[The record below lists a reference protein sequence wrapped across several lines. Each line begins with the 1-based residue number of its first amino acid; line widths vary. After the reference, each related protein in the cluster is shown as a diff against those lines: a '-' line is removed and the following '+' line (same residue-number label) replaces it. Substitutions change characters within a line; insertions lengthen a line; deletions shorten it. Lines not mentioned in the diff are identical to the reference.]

1 MKQAIMIGAGNIGR
15 GFIGALLEKS
25 GYHVTFA
32 DVAENLISAINERK
46 GYTVHIQDR
55 ECGQWTVT
63 NISGISSAGPEL
75 AEAIAGDCELITTAV
90 GLRVLPIVAKPI
102 AAGIQARKKAGS
114 TRILNVVAC
123 ENAIRGTSQLRDAVY
138 ASLSE
143 EEQAYAKEYVGFA
156 DCAVDRIVPKASF
169 ENPLDVAVE
178 QYTEWDVEKAG
189 WKGERP
195 EIQGLGWVDNLDAYL
210 ERKLFTLNSG
220 HAICAYLGALKG
232 YRTIVE
238 SIADPAISH
247 LVRQAMY
254 ESGAGLIKKFD
265 FDPAAHRAYIER
277 IFARFQNPF
286 LADET
291 RRVAREPIRKLAPTD
306 RLMKPL
312 MTAYGYGLSVDHLIF
327 GAAAALHF
335 SCPEDE
341 QSVELEKAIE
351 ADGAGKAL
359 EKYAGLKP
367 EDALF
372 TRVLDVYRALSVS
385 KRQAG

>member
-32 DVAENLISAINERK
+32 DVAENLISAINQRK
-46 GYTVHIQDR
+46 SYTVHIQDR
-55 ECGQWTVT
+55 ECAEWTVT
-63 NISGISSAGPEL
+63 NISGISSANQEL
-75 AEAIAGDCELITTAV
+75 VDAIAGDCELITTAV
-90 GLRVLPIVAKPI
+90 GLRILPIVAKPI
-102 AAGIQARKKAGS
+102 AAGIKARKAAGS

-123 ENAIRGTSQLRDAVY
+123 ENAIRGTSQLRDAVC
-138 ASLSE
+138 SNLSGE
-143 EEQAYAKEYVGFA
+143 ELDYVKEYVGFA
-156 DCAVDRIVPKASF
+156 DCAVDRIVPKADF

-195 EIQGLGWVDNLDAYL
+195 DIQGLGWVDNLDAYL

-220 HAICAYLGALKG
+220 HAICAYLGSLKG
-232 YRTIVE
+232 YKTIVE
-238 SIADPAISH
+238 SIADPVIGA
-247 LVRQAMY
+247 LVHQAMC
-254 ESGAGLIKKFD
+254 ESGEGLIKKFG
-265 FDPAAHRAYIER
+265 FDPGAHHAYIER

-291 RRVAREPIRKLAPTD
+291 TRVAREPIRKLAPSD

-312 MTAYGYGLSVDHLIF
+312 MTAYNFGLPVDHLIF

-335 SCPEDE
+335 NCPEDE
-341 QSVELEKAIE
+341 QSVELTKKIETEGVEKAL
-351 ADGAGKAL
+351 AQ
-359 EKYAGLKP
+359 YTGLKS

-372 TRVLDVYRALSVS
+372 GRILDVYRALAVA
-385 KRQAG
+385 KK

>member
-32 DVAENLISAINERK
+32 DVAENLISAINER
-46 GYTVHIQDR
+46 GSYTVHIQDR
-55 ECGQWTVT
+55 EQDQWTVT

-75 AEAIAGDCELITTAV
+75 AEAIAGDCDIITTAV
-90 GLRVLPIVAKPI
+90 GLRILPIVAKPI
-102 AAGIQARKKAGS
+102 AAGIQARKARRS
-114 TRILNVVAC
+114 TQILNIVAC
-123 ENAIRGTSQLRDAVY
+123 ENAIRGTSQLRESVY
-138 ASLSE
+138 SHLSE
-143 EEQAYAKEYVGFA
+143 EEQAYAREYVGFA

-178 QYTEWDVEKAG
+178 QYTEWDVEKGG
-189 WKGERP
+189 WKGELP
-195 EIQGLGWVDNLDAYL
+195 DIQGLGWVDNLDAYL

-220 HAICAYLGALKG
+220 HAICAYLGTLKG

-238 SIADPAISH
+238 SIADPAIGA

-254 ESGAGLIKKFD
+254 ESGEGLIRKFG
-265 FDPAAHRAYIER
+265 FDADAHHAYIER

-291 RRVAREPIRKLAPTD
+291 QRVAREPIRKLAPTD
-306 RLMKPL
+306 RLVKPL
-312 MTAYGYGLSVDHLIF
+312 MTAYSYGLPVDHLIF

-341 QSVELEKAIE
+341 QSTQLMETIETKGVE
-351 ADGAGKAL
+351 KAL
-359 EKYAGLKP
+359 EEYTGLKP
-367 EDALF
+367 QEPLF
-372 TRVLDVYRALSVS
+372 GRILDVYRALSLC
-385 KRQAG
+385 KK

>member
-25 GYHVTFA
+25 GYHVVFA
-32 DVAENLISAINERK
+32 DVAENPISAINERK
-46 GYTVHIQDR
+46 SYTVHIQDK
-55 ECGQWTVT
+55 ECAQWTVT
-63 NISGISSAGPEL
+63 NISGISSANQEL
-75 AEAIAGDCELITTAV
+75 VDAIGGGCELITTAV
-90 GLRVLPIVAKPI
+90 GLRILPIVAKPI
-102 AAGIQARKKAGS
+102 AAGIKARRAAGS
-114 TRILNVVAC
+114 TQILNVVAC

-138 ASLSE
+138 ANLSGE
-143 EEQAYAKEYVGFA
+143 DLDYAKEYVGFA

-178 QYTEWDVEKAG
+178 QYTEWDVEKGG

-195 EIQGLGWVDNLDAYL
+195 EIEGLGWVDNLDAYL

-220 HAICAYLGALKG
+220 HAICAYLGTLKG
-232 YRTIVE
+232 YKTIVE
-238 SIADPAISH
+238 SIADPAIGA
-247 LVRQAMY
+247 LVHQAMY
-254 ESGAGLIKKFD
+254 ESGEGLIRKFD
-265 FDPAAHRAYIER
+265 FDPDAHHAYIER

-291 RRVAREPIRKLAPTD
+291 ARVAREPIRKLAPTD

-312 MTAYGYGLSVDHLIF
+312 MTAYGYGLPVDHLIF

-335 SCPEDE
+335 NDPADE
-341 QSVELEKAIE
+341 QSVELMKAIE
-351 ADGAGKAL
+351 AGGVEKAL
-359 EKYAGLKP
+359 AQYTGLKP

-372 TRVLDVYRALSVS
+372 TRVLDVYRALSIA
-385 KRQAG
+385 KK

>member
-1 MKQAIMIGAGNIGR
+1 MIGAGNIGR

-32 DVAENLISAINERK
+32 DVAENLISAINQRK
-46 GYTVHIQDR
+46 SYTVHIQDK
-55 ECGQWTVT
+55 ECAQWTVA
-63 NISGISSAGPEL
+63 NISGISSANQEL
-75 AEAIAGDCELITTAV
+75 VDAIAGDCELITTAV
-90 GLRVLPIVAKPI
+90 GLRILPIVAKPI
-102 AAGIQARKKAGS
+102 AAGIKARRAAGS
-114 TRILNVVAC
+114 AQILNVVAC

-138 ASLSE
+138 ANLSG
-143 EEQAYAKEYVGFA
+143 ADLDYAKEYVGFA

-195 EIQGLGWVDNLDAYL
+195 EIEGLGWVDDLDAYL

-238 SIADPAISH
+238 SIADPAIGA
-247 LVRQAMY
+247 LVHQAMW
-254 ESGAGLIKKFD
+254 ESGEGLIKKFS
-265 FDPAAHRAYIER
+265 FDPDAHHAYIER

-291 RRVAREPIRKLAPTD
+291 TRVAREPIRKLAPTD

-312 MTAYGYGLSVDHLIF
+312 MTAYGYGLNVDHLIF

-335 SCPEDE
+335 NCPEDE
-341 QSVELEKAIE
+341 QSVELMKAIE
-351 ADGAGKAL
+351 AEGVEKTL
-359 EKYAGLKP
+359 EKYTGLKP
-367 EDALF
+367 GDALF
-372 TRVLDVYRALSVS
+372 TRILDVYRALSIA
-385 KRQAG
+385 KK

>member
-32 DVAENLISAINERK
+32 DVAENLISAINQRK
-46 GYTVHIQDR
+46 SYTVHIQDK
-55 ECGQWTVT
+55 ECAEWTVA
-63 NISGISSAGPEL
+63 NISGISSANQEL
-75 AEAIAGDCELITTAV
+75 VDAIAGDCELITTAV
-90 GLRVLPIVAKPI
+90 GLRILPIVAKPI
-102 AAGIQARKKAGS
+102 AAGIKARKAAGS
-114 TRILNVVAC
+114 TQILNVVAC
-123 ENAIRGTSQLRDAVY
+123 ENAIRGTSQLRDAVC
-138 ASLSE
+138 SNLSGE
-143 EEQAYAKEYVGFA
+143 ELDYVKEYVGFA
-156 DCAVDRIVPKASF
+156 DCAVDRIVPKADF

-195 EIQGLGWVDNLDAYL
+195 DIQGLGWVDNLDAYL

-220 HAICAYLGALKG
+220 HAICAYLGSLKG
-232 YRTIVE
+232 YKTIVE
-238 SIADPAISH
+238 SIADPAIGA
-247 LVRQAMY
+247 LVHQAMC
-254 ESGAGLIKKFD
+254 ESGEGLIQKFG
-265 FDPAAHRAYIER
+265 FDPDAHHAYIER

-291 RRVAREPIRKLAPTD
+291 TRVAREPIRKLAPSD

-312 MTAYGYGLSVDHLIF
+312 MTAYNFGLPVDHLIF

-335 SCPEDE
+335 NCPEDE
-341 QSVELEKAIE
+341 QSVELTKKIE
-351 ADGAGKAL
+351 TEGVEKAL
-359 EKYAGLKP
+359 EQYTGLKP

-372 TRVLDVYRALSVS
+372 GRILDVYRALAVA
-385 KRQAG
+385 KR

>member
-32 DVAENLISAINERK
+32 DVAENLISAINER
-46 GYTVHIQDR
+46 GSYTVHVQDR
-55 ECGQWTVT
+55 ECAQFTVT
-63 NISGISSAGPEL
+63 NISGISSANQEL
-75 AEAIAGDCELITTAV
+75 VDAIAGDCELITTAV
-90 GLRVLPIVAKPI
+90 GLRILPIVAKPI
-102 AAGIQARKKAGS
+102 AAGIKARRAAGS
-114 TRILNVVAC
+114 AQILNVVAC

-138 ASLSE
+138 ANLSG
-143 EEQAYAKEYVGFA
+143 ADLDYAKEYVGFA

-195 EIQGLGWVDNLDAYL
+195 EIEGLGWVDNLDAYL

-238 SIADPAISH
+238 SIADPAIGA
-247 LVRQAMY
+247 LVHQAMW
-254 ESGAGLIKKFD
+254 ESGEGLIKKFS
-265 FDPAAHRAYIER
+265 FDPDAHHAYIER

-291 RRVAREPIRKLAPTD
+291 TRVAREPIRKLAPTD

-312 MTAYGYGLSVDHLIF
+312 MTAYGYGLNVDHLIF

-335 SCPEDE
+335 NCPEDE
-341 QSVELEKAIE
+341 QSVELMKAIE
-351 ADGAGKAL
+351 AEGVEKTL
-359 EKYAGLKP
+359 EKYTGLKP
-367 EDALF
+367 GDALF
-372 TRVLDVYRALSVS
+372 TRILDVYRALSIA
-385 KRQAG
+385 KK

>member
-1 MKQAIMIGAGNIGR
+1 MIGAGNIGR

-32 DVAENLISAINERK
+32 DVAENLISAINQRK
-46 GYTVHIQDR
+46 SYTVHIQDK
-55 ECGQWTVT
+55 ECAQWTVA
-63 NISGISSAGPEL
+63 NISGISSANQEL
-75 AEAIAGDCELITTAV
+75 VDAIAGDCELITTAV
-90 GLRVLPIVAKPI
+90 GLRILPIVAKPI
-102 AAGIQARKKAGS
+102 AAGIKARRAAGS
-114 TRILNVVAC
+114 AQILNVVAC

-138 ASLSE
+138 ANLSG
-143 EEQAYAKEYVGFA
+143 ADLDYAKEYVGFA

-178 QYTEWDVEKAG
+178 QYTEWDVEKGG

-195 EIQGLGWVDNLDAYL
+195 EIEGLGWVDNLDAYL

-220 HAICAYLGALKG
+220 HAICAYLGTLKG
-232 YRTIVE
+232 YQTIVE
-238 SIADPAISH
+238 SIADPAIGA
-247 LVRQAMY
+247 LVHQAMW
-254 ESGAGLIKKFD
+254 ESGEGLIKKFG
-265 FDPAAHRAYIER
+265 FDPDAHHAYIER

-291 RRVAREPIRKLAPTD
+291 QRVAREPIRKLAPSD

-312 MTAYGYGLSVDHLIF
+312 MTAYSYGLPVDHLIF

-335 SCPEDE
+335 NCPEDE
-341 QSVELEKAIE
+341 QSVELMKAIE
-351 ADGAGKAL
+351 ADGVEKAL
-359 EKYAGLKP
+359 EKYTGLKP

-372 TRVLDVYRALSVS
+372 TRILDVYRALAIA
-385 KRQAG
+385 KK